1 MVCRITHLL
10 AATVTALL
18 GACTLEPNY
27 HRPAAPVPA
36 LEEGAQGR
44 AAATEIGWRE
54 FFPDPQLQQLIAVAL
69 TNNRDL
75 RVAALNVESAQAQYR
90 IQRAELFPTVN
101 ASAVEQVER
110 LPAGVLGASG
120 VGAGGASSA
129 ASLAPGT
136 GQVLHFY
143 NAGIGFTNYELDFFG
158 RIRSLNHAALQQYFT
173 NDETRRSAQL
183 TLVAEVAAAY
193 LAVLADQTLL
203 DITRVTL
210 KSQTESYE
218 LTQRLFSAG
227 TTTELALRQAES
239 TVYTARANLAQYN
252 RQLAQD
258 RDALQLLLGAPIP
271 DGIDVSGGLD
281 RGTAVAELEEG
292 IPSDVL
298 VQRPDVLAAEHQ
310 LLAANAR
317 IGAARAAFLPA
328 VTLTGNFGTESTQL
342 SGLFKGGS
350 RTWAFSPEISL
361 PIFAGGANVANLQGT
376 KVARDTAIA
385 QYEKAIQTAFQEV
398 ADALAA
404 RGTLDEQLDAQQAL
418 LTASAKAYQLADMR
432 FRGGVDSYLNALDA
446 QRSLYSAQQQLQT
459 VRLTRLQN
467 LVTLYKVLGGGLL
480 EHTAQATPQPSTSDG
495 RAGRSGSSAS
505 N

>member
-1 MVCRITHLL
+1 MVCRITRVL

-36 LEEGAQGR
+36 LEGGAQGGT
-44 AAATEIGWRE
+44 AAADIGWRE
-54 FFPDPQLQQLIAVAL
+54 FFPDPQLQQLIALAL

-110 LPAGVLGASG
+110 LPPGVLGAT
-120 VGAGGASSA
+120 GAGAAVGSSA

-136 GQVLHFY
+136 GRVLHFY
-143 NAGIGFTNYELDFFG
+143 NVGIGFTSYELDFFG
-158 RIRSLNHAALQQYFT
+158 RIRSLNHAALQQYFS
-173 NDETRRSAQL
+173 NDGTRRSAQL
-183 TLVAEVAAAY
+183 TLVAEVATAY
-193 LAVLADQTLL
+193 VAVLADQTLL
-203 DITRVTL
+203 DITRETL
-210 KSQTESYE
+210 KSQTESYG
-218 LTQRLFSAG
+218 LTQRMFSAG
-227 TTTELALRQAES
+227 TTTELALSQAET
-239 TVYTARANLAQYN
+239 TVDTARANLAQYN

-317 IGAARAAFLPA
+317 IGAARAKFLPA
-328 VTLTGNFGTESTQL
+328 VTLTGNFGTESIQL
-342 SGLFKGGS
+342 SGLFRGDS
-350 RTWAFSPEISL
+350 RAWTFSPQISV
-361 PIFAGGANVANLQGT
+361 PIFAGGANVANLQAT
-376 KVARDTAIA
+376 KLARDTAVA
-385 QYEKAIQTAFQEV
+385 QYEKAIQTAFREV

-404 RGTLDEQLDAQQAL
+404 RGTLDEQLEAQQAL
-418 LTASAKAYQLADMR
+418 VNASAKAYQLADMR
-432 FRGGVDSYLNALDA
+432 FRGGVDSYLSALDA
-446 QRSLYSAQQQLQT
+446 QRTLYSAQQQLQI

-467 LVTLYKVLGGGLL
+467 LVTLYKALGGGLL
-480 EHTAQATPQPSTSDG
+480 EHAAAAQPTPRPEP
-495 RAGRSGSSAS
+495 SAS

>member
-1 MVCRITHLL
+1 MVCRITRVL
-10 AATVTALL
+10 AATVTALI

-36 LEEGAQGR
+36 LEGGTQGG
-44 AAATEIGWRE
+44 AAATDIGWRE
-54 FFPDPQLQQLIAVAL
+54 FFPDPQLQQLIALAL
-69 TNNRDL
+69 ANNRDL
-75 RVAALNVESAQAQYR
+75 RVAALNVQSAQAQYR
-90 IQRAELFPTVN
+90 IQRSELFPTVN

-110 LPAGVLGASG
+110 LPPGVLGAT
-120 VGAGGASSA
+120 GAGGAVGNSG

-136 GQVLHFY
+136 GRVLHFY
-143 NAGIGFTNYELDFFG
+143 NVGIGFTSYELDFFG

-183 TLVAEVAAAY
+183 TLVAEVGAAY

-203 DITRVTL
+203 DITRETL

-218 LTQRLFSAG
+218 LTQRMFSAG

-239 TVYTARANLAQYN
+239 TVDTARASLAQYN

-298 VQRPDVLAAEHQ
+298 VKRPDVLAAEHQ

-342 SGLFKGGS
+342 SGLFKGDS
-350 RTWAFSPEISL
+350 RAWTFSPQISV
-361 PIFAGGANVANLQGT
+361 PIFAGGANVANLQAT
-376 KVARDTAIA
+376 KLARDTAVA
-385 QYEKAIQTAFQEV
+385 QYEKAIQTAFREV

-404 RGTLDEQLDAQQAL
+404 RGTLDEQLEAQQAL
-418 LTASAKAYQLADMR
+418 VNASAKAYQLADMR
-432 FRGGVDSYLNALDA
+432 FRGGVDSYLSALDA
-446 QRSLYSAQQQLQT
+446 QRTLYSAQQQLQN

-467 LVTLYKVLGGGLL
+467 LVTLYKALGGGLL
-480 EHTAQATPQPSTSDG
+480 EHAAAAQPTPKLEP
-495 RAGRSGSSAS
+495 SAS

>member
-1 MVCRITHLL
+1 MSWRIPRLL
-10 AATVTALL
+10 ATTTAALL
-18 GACTLEPNY
+18 GACTLEPTY

-36 LEEGAQGR
+36 LEASAQEGA
-44 AAATEIGWRE
+44 AAADIGWKE
-54 FFPDPQLQQLIAVAL
+54 FFPDSQLQRLIALAL

-110 LPAGVLGASG
+110 LPSGVLGASG
-120 VGAGGASSA
+120 ATAGSSA
-129 ASLAPGT
+129 ASSAPGT
-136 GQVLHFY
+136 GRVLHFY
-143 NAGIGFTNYELDFFG
+143 NVGIGFTNYELDFFG
-158 RIRSLNHAALQQYFT
+158 RIRSLNHAALQLYFS
-173 NDETRRSAQL
+173 NDDTRRSAQL

-203 DITRVTL
+203 DITRETL

-218 LTQRLFSAG
+218 LTQRMFSAG
-227 TTTELALRQAES
+227 TSTELALRQAES
-239 TVYTARANLAQYN
+239 TVDTARANLAQYN

-342 SGLFKGGS
+342 SGLFKGDS
-350 RTWAFSPEISL
+350 RAWTFSPQISV
-361 PIFAGGANVANLQGT
+361 PIFAGGANVANLQAT
-376 KVARDTAIA
+376 KLARDTAVA
-385 QYEKAIQTAFQEV
+385 QYEKAIQTAFREV

-404 RGTLDEQLDAQQAL
+404 RSTLDDQLAAQQAL
-418 LTASAKAYQLADMR
+418 VKASATAYRLADMR
-432 FRGGVDSYLNALDA
+432 FRGGVDSYLSALDA
-446 QRSLYSAQQQLQT
+446 QRALYSAQQQLQT
-459 VRLTRLQN
+459 VRLVRLQN
-467 LVTLYKVLGGGLL
+467 LVTLYKALGGGLL
-480 EHTAQATPQPSTSDG
+480 EHGSTARPTPQPST
-495 RAGRSGSSAS
+495 
-505 N
+505 